1 MQFVLIEKKLKI
13 LIVVTE
19 FPSVSETFILNQ
31 IVDLIDNGHQ
41 IKIFSYNEPSEKI
54 VHQIVKDYNLHE
66 LVFTHFKNRKSKI
79 NRIKGAISFLKKYY
93 RDLDFYSIFQLFNL
107 CKWKKNILKAKI
119 YYDFPLFLLKEKY
132 DIIHCHFGFN
142 GVKISRAY
150 KLGLSIASKKVV
162 SFHGSDLIPSKIE
175 DYKIVYK
182 DIFEVFEA
190 ITVNTPYL
198 ENIIRSICP
207 NIKSLHILPV
217 GFCTEYINSIDSVL
231 FDDEYFN
238 IVFCGRLIPLKGPD
252 KAIEIIVKLIE
263 TGHKK
268 VRLHLIGSGEM
279 LHDLINKVNS
289 LHLQDNIIFYGSL
302 TQKKVYKI
310 MASSNVFI
318 YTGRVDEKSGRAET
332 QGLVIQE
339 AQFLKLPVVISNVG
353 GVKYGM
359 IENET
364 GFLLDPDDIV
374 TFVEKLIELKN
385 HPRKRIEMGK
395 KGNEYVKEKFSSK
408 YLGILLLKI
417 YES

>member
-1 MQFVLIEKKLKI
+1 MKEKKLKI

-41 IKIFSYNEPSEKI
+41 VKIFSYNEPSEKI
-54 VHQIVKDYNLHE
+54 VHQIVKDYNLRE

-79 NRIKGAISFLKKYY
+79 NRIKGAISFLKKYFRY
-93 RDLDFYSIFQLFNL
+93 LDFYSILQLFNL
-107 CKWKKNILKAKI
+107 YKWRKNISKAKI

-150 KLGLSIASKKVV
+150 KLGLSIANKKIV
-162 SFHGSDLIPSKIE
+162 SFHGSDLTPSKIE
-175 DYKIVYK
+175 EYRILYQ

-198 ENIIRSICP
+198 ENIIKSIYP
-207 NIKSLHILPV
+207 NSKRLYILPV
-217 GFCTEYINSIDSVL
+217 GFCTKYINPSDIIL
-231 FDDEYFN
+231 TEDDFFN

-252 KAIEIIVKLIE
+252 KAIEIVVKLIE
-263 TGHKK
+263 SGHKK

-279 LHDLINKVNS
+279 LSDLRNKVNS
-289 LHLQDNIIFYGSL
+289 LQLQDNIMFYGSI
-302 TQKKVYKI
+302 TQKQVYKI
-310 MASSNVFI
+310 MASSNVLI

-339 AQFLKLPVVISNVG
+339 AQYLKLPVVITNVG

-364 GFLLDPDDIV
+364 GFLLDPEDIT
-374 TFVEKLIELKN
+374 TFVERIQFLINLPEQ
-385 HPRKRIEMGK
+385 RIKMGIA
-395 KGNEYVKEKFSSK
+395 GHEFVKEKYSSEN
-408 YLGILLLKI
+408 LGKQLLKI
-417 YES
+417 YGS